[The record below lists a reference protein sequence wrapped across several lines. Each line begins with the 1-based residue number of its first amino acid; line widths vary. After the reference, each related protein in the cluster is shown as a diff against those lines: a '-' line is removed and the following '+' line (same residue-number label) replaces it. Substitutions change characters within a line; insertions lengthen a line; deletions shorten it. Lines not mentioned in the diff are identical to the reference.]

1 MKYILIILSIIFMLL
16 LLFLYSALKMSSMCY
31 DEEELIEIDEQ
42 FDEDL
47 YE

>member
-1 MKYILIILSIIFMLL
+1 MKYILIILTIIFMLL

-31 DEEELIEIDEQ
+31 DDEELIEIDEK
-42 FDEDL
+42 FDENL

>member
-1 MKYILIILSIIFMLL
+1 MKYILIILTIIFMLL

-31 DEEELIEIDEQ
+31 DDEELIEIDEQ
-42 FDEDL
+42 FDENL